1 MKKHILNN
9 KRGNTLISL
18 VLILI
23 IISLGIISIAYASNN
38 NSLNNISSQSG
49 INQSF
54 ELSEKISP
62 EINIK
67 NAKDNLISSQIRI
80 FDNENNVVLEITSNK
95 NTLKSLSS
103 ESTSPERS
111 EEGTIDKGEYNIEI
125 IPENSPVKKIIL
137 NNVSLNNDVVE
148 LGIDD
153 VPETISAPV
162 GNWQEVYAIDPTQIN
177 FSYAVVS
184 VVAKGNQIYKCSEWD
199 FSNQECA
206 GEWIFFKSVTP
217 GEEYTFTLTPDD
229 PGFGEI
235 IAINAVHLDSDYNFI
250 SNIYDDV
257 KAKDGIWSEPVYE
270 GEIVRVTF
278 ERNLTNKNYIDVY
291 VKSNRTIAY
300 FDVYEAGTNNLVGR
314 SGITEYPELQYITLK
329 NLEHPTDTFDFK
341 VVKFYYEEED
351 NSTNIDPNINSFIQ
365 FDYIHDDIINLTQAD
380 GLVAYSESGV
390 YAPRYRIW
398 NESNDF
404 GAELVDAGTLD
415 GLVTWTVTRGCHE
428 RDEIIVGTEDDSLS
442 VNVQIYT
449 NEIGWHDSLKVSS
462 SIENSA
468 YRAFDIS
475 YEDISGDAL
484 IVYENSNDPGN
495 NDVAYRI
502 WNGTGYSNEI
512 ILDTNMSNGEVYWVE
527 LIPKR
532 GTDDIML
539 LVHNNINNL
548 YAVPWNGTD
557 FDASKGVL
565 LSNSTTS
572 NIEQNFA
579 FAWEES
585 SGEGLAAFDEGNN
598 ITFWEYSPGAPHW
611 LFSETIDLG
620 ENLDGVRMCSDPT
633 SDYIGIIAQ
642 DYGNDVHVRIWET
655 NQIRNSYPGED
666 AETESNGYY
675 NANFDCAWDKGG
687 ETVLFAYVD
696 YNSLNM
702 SYFNF
707 TKATNSWS
715 VANIN
720 EALTSVNFASDDI
733 KSLRFVE
740 HPTTNEI
747 MVVAIDLLED
757 VSAIRWNGSSF
768 VNITASPI
776 EGTTQGLNGR
786 QEEAMFDWFRYDPV
800 PAVINVTPAGGT
812 SFGLSETINITANV
826 TDNINVSSVLA
837 NITLP
842 NSTVQQLTLLDDNGD
857 NIYNATF
864 NKTSSF
870 GTYTVRIIANDTSR
884 HNNINSSETT
894 YFSITGTNYP
904 NVTSLLPTINSE
916 FNVSNII
923 EISANVSDATGID
936 SVYAN
941 VSYPNGSLTKLVL
954 TNGTGYDNKF
964 NVSFTAPALT
974 GNYNVSFF
982 ANNTNGN
989 VNNTEKTN
997 FTVSDVVNPS
1007 VSGVLPGSG
1016 SVFNSSSIIEIAA
1029 NVTDDVSVD
1038 KVFANV
1044 TWPNGTISRL
1054 ELISQENNKFNTS
1067 FVIPNVLGTY
1077 NITFIANDTSSNIN
1091 NTQITNF
1098 TVSCNNLTILSL
1110 GCYPSDANLSQIIQC
1125 NATATDETGVDSVKA
1140 NVTLPNGTAI
1150 EQAVNNVGS
1159 NYYFDFSNSI
1169 IIGRFNVSWLVND
1182 TDGNTEEATDF
1193 FNVSDRTSPQITL
1206 NNPVYNLNTSNTT
1219 LVFNFTAADN
1229 YDSSLNCSII
1239 LDGAANQTNSTTQ
1252 NGTDTL
1258 FSISGLASGAHDWNI
1273 SCADSSGNSNS
1284 SETLSFAVDL
1294 DNPNF
1299 ISLTTSPNSEDEL
1312 DPNVNIEATANVTDN
1327 TTAVDTVILQFKLSN
1342 ETDYTNITMNFND
1355 SSGFYN
1361 ATFNASSSGVYNLRL
1376 FANDSAGNSDF
1387 SNLVNITVEFERTWT
1402 RSPSEFSPVSSN
1414 LNADVSLGNLTINNT
1429 GDFELNF
1436 TITSDSGNTLFNE
1449 TENFTLAANSVKT
1462 IMVND
1467 TATLAGVKTVT
1478 LNISAANG
1486 NPRHQTATGRIIVA
1500 PGQPVLVSTFTI
1512 PSEDSLTVTQGD
1524 TGVRFSTKVENIG
1537 EGDAFNVTLFQI
1549 IPNDW
1554 IITQGETN
1562 ISFNELLS
1570 GESEENVLIV
1580 SIPSGA
1586 ITGSNIIKVNA
1597 TGVNASGADLG
1608 TTGLLFGS
1616 SINVTVQSQTQQ
1628 LGGGGTGD
1636 NLGEENPPSTGG
1648 GGGGPSLKKSTIS
1661 RELIETNE
1669 TIEVLRGKK
1678 IIFPL
1683 KITNIYSNALLTD
1696 VKLELDGYLSQ
1707 YFSYYPLI
1715 LNDIK
1720 PNRYKDF
1727 TVTLKVPP
1735 YKEKE
1740 EIELTFIITG
1750 KAIIEEVTEINGVKH
1765 INKTTKDIVEKRKV
1779 KLIIREVSEETA
1791 IDVLKLAEQARDE
1804 LVDANISSN
1813 RINALLVNIQQ
1824 ALDEKDYEKA
1834 KKLSDEVLSLKK
1846 TLLETNLLIKNIKA
1860 KIKDAEKKGLD
1871 VSETKKILALATA
1884 AFEREDYGLALKR
1897 ARQAELIGFFEV
1909 KGAFNIINFVIR
1921 FWWALLL
1928 ALSSIVFIS
1937 IFTYRKVAIG
1947 IVDKKVNDLTKEYII
1962 INNFMKELQEKA
1974 FKEKTLSLSSYYKKM
1989 YNYEKRLAEIK
2000 NLQSK
2005 LRIKRIKINKPKGL
2019 LEKLKQE
2026 NEIVKGMIKEV
2037 QTDYFVKKS
2046 IGKNKYKSV
2055 MNELSIRISEIE
2067 ETMAIVKTKLAK
2079 ETIKPFQHDKSRKWK
2094 GIHINL
2100 KGRMG
2105 TEPAMVDNLRVIQNL
2120 FKEIKKEIRLGKKA
2134 EAENTYN
2141 KMQGV
2146 YKLLDKKSKKKVYSK
2161 CIKIRGKINNMHE
2174 IVSAEPSYIV
2184 SRHHTVHH
2192 FSRLTPFIVLILVAV
2207 CGMFIVEN
2215 QNLFG
2220 PTGKAVSNETNIS
2233 DVSLS
2238 NEQNIDISYET
2249 ANDSLTRAE
2258 QDIKE
2263 MEISGLGTFYVK
2275 DIYLEAKKAF
2285 NGKKTKENYALAIEK
2300 SDLIRKTKE
2309 RAYKLLDDLELLG
2322 LKIDELSNTSINL
2335 SDAVISFNLAK
2346 QEFNDE
2352 RYTKAE
2358 EFINE
2363 AYLKIDDAVAESSRL
2378 NAMLRS
2384 SKRNIKYFVRN
2395 NFLEIII
2402 TLVIL
2407 LVIGLIWHNEAAIK
2421 KCYKKI
2427 KDFETENAVLLNLIK
2442 KAQADYY
2449 QNRKLSKSLFD
2460 IRVNKYQDRLLMIK
2474 EKKPIIQSHLKKSMK
2489 KRRLYFIGLKKGST
2503 IEDKS

>member
-1 MKKHILNN
+1 
-9 KRGNTLISL
+9 
-18 VLILI
+18 
-23 IISLGIISIAYASNN
+23 
-38 NSLNNISSQSG
+38 
-49 INQSF
+49 
-54 ELSEKISP
+54 
-62 EINIK
+62 
-67 NAKDNLISSQIRI
+67 
-80 FDNENNVVLEITSNK
+80 
-95 NTLKSLSS
+95 
-103 ESTSPERS
+103 
-111 EEGTIDKGEYNIEI
+111 
-125 IPENSPVKKIIL
+125 
-137 NNVSLNNDVVE
+137 
-148 LGIDD
+148 
-153 VPETISAPV
+153 
-162 GNWQEVYAIDPTQIN
+162 
-177 FSYAVVS
+177 
-184 VVAKGNQIYKCSEWD
+184 
-199 FSNQECA
+199 
-206 GEWIFFKSVTP
+206 
-217 GEEYTFTLTPDD
+217 LT
-229 PGFGEI
+229 
-235 IAINAVHLDSDYNFI
+235 
-250 SNIYDDV
+250 
-257 KAKDGIWSEPVYE
+257 
-270 GEIVRVTF
+270 
-278 ERNLTNKNYIDVY
+278 
-291 VKSNRTIAY
+291 
-300 FDVYEAGTNNLVGR
+300 
-314 SGITEYPELQYITLK
+314 
-329 NLEHPTDTFDFK
+329 
-341 VVKFYYEEED
+341 
-351 NSTNIDPNINSFIQ
+351 
-365 FDYIHDDIINLTQAD
+365 D

-390 YAPRYRIW
+390 YAPRYRTW

-415 GLVTWTVTRGCHE
+415 GLVTWTVTKGCHE

-442 VNVQIYT
+442 VNVQVYT
-449 NEIGWHDSLKVSS
+449 NGTGWHDSLKVSS

-468 YRAFDIS
+468 YRAFDIA

-585 SGEGLAAFDEGNN
+585 SGEGLAAFDDGNN
-598 ITFWEYSPGAPHW
+598 IT
-611 LFSETIDLG
+611 LG
-620 ENLDGVRMCSDPT
+620 DNLDGVRMCSDPT

-642 DYGNDVHVRIWET
+642 DYGNDVHVRIWGT
-655 NQIRNSYPGED
+655 DHIRDSYPGED
-666 AETESNGYY
+666 AETESNGFY
-675 NANFDCAWDKGG
+675 NANFDCAWDKNG
-687 ETVLFAYVD
+687 ETALFAYVD
-696 YNSLNM
+696 YNSLNI

-707 TKATNSWS
+707 TKATSSWS

-720 EALTSVNFASDDI
+720 ESPTTANFASDDI
-733 KSLRFVE
+733 KSLRFGE

-757 VSAIRWNGSSF
+757 VSAIRWNGSAF
-768 VNITASPI
+768 VNVTASPI

-800 PAVINVTPAGGT
+800 PAVTNITPASGT
-812 SFGLSETINITANV
+812 SFGLSDTINITANV

-870 GTYTVRIIANDTSR
+870 GTYTVRIIADDTSN
-884 HNNINSSETT
+884 HNNINSSEAV
-894 YFSITGTNYP
+894 YFSISDTNYP
-904 NVTSLLPTINSE
+904 KVTALLPSADSS

-923 EISANVSDATGID
+923 EISTNVSDAIGID

-941 VSYPNGSLTKLVL
+941 VSYPNGSLTNLVL
-954 TNGTGYDNKF
+954 TNGIGYDNKF
-964 NVSFTAPALT
+964 NASFTAPALI
-974 GNYNVSFF
+974 GSYNVSFF

-1007 VSGVLPGSG
+1007 VSEVLPGSG

-1029 NVTDDVSVD
+1029 NVTDDISID
-1038 KVFANV
+1038 KIFANV

-1054 ELISQENNKFNTS
+1054 ELTSQENNKFNTS
-1067 FVIPNVLGTY
+1067 FVIPNVLGIY
-1077 NITFIANDTSSNIN
+1077 NITFIANDTSGNIN
-1091 NTQITNF
+1091 STQTTNF
-1098 TVSCNNLTILSL
+1098 TVTHNNLAILSL
-1110 GCYPSDANLSQIIQC
+1110 GCYPSDANLSQAIQC

-1140 NVTLPNGTAI
+1140 NVTLPNGTSV
-1150 EQAVNNVGS
+1150 EQAVSNVGS

-1229 YDSSLNCSII
+1229 YDSSLNCSVI
-1239 LDGAANQTNSTTQ
+1239 LDGTLNQTNSTTQ

-1258 FSISGLASGAHDWNI
+1258 FSISGLASGTHYWNI
-1273 SCADSSGNSNS
+1273 SCADNSGNSNS
-1284 SETLSFAVDL
+1284 SETRNFTIDL

-1299 ISLTTSPNSEDEL
+1299 ISLSTSPSSEDEL
-1312 DPNVNIEATANVTDN
+1312 DPNVNVKTTANVTDN

-1361 ATFNASSSGVYNLRL
+1361 ATFNASSEGIYNLRL

-1387 SNLVNITVEFERTWT
+1387 SSLVNITVESERTWT
-1402 RSPSEFSPVSSN
+1402 RSPSEFNPVSSN
-1414 LNADVSLGNLTINNT
+1414 LNANVSLGNLIINNT

-1436 TITSDSGNTLFNE
+1436 TITSDSDNTLFNE

-1462 IMVND
+1462 IIVND
-1467 TATLAGVKTVT
+1467 TATSAGVKTIT
-1478 LNISAANG
+1478 LNISATDG
-1486 NPRHQTATGRIIVA
+1486 NPSYQTTSGRIIVA
-1500 PGQPVLVSTFTI
+1500 PGQPVLVSTFTT
-1512 PSEDSLTVTQGD
+1512 PSGDSLTVTQGD
-1524 TGVRFSTKVENIG
+1524 TGVRFITKLENIG
-1537 EGDAFNVTLFQI
+1537 EGDAFNVTFFQI
-1549 IPNDW
+1549 IPDDW
-1554 IITQGETN
+1554 VITQGETN

-1570 GESEENVLIV
+1570 GDSEENILVV
-1580 SIPSGA
+1580 SIPSDA
-1586 ITGSNIIKVNA
+1586 TTGNKTVIINA
-1597 TGVNASGADLG
+1597 TGVNSSGADLG

-1616 SINVTVQSQTQQ
+1616 DINVTVQSPTPQ
-1628 LGGGGTGD
+1628 LGGGSTSTGD

-1648 GGGGPSLKKSTIS
+1648 GGSASLKKITTSS
-1661 RELIETNE
+1661 ELIETE
-1669 TIEVLRGKK
+1669 EVIEVLRGKK

-1720 PNRYKDF
+1720 PNKYKDF

-1765 INKTTKDIVEKRKV
+1765 INKTIKDIVEKRKV

-1791 IDVLKLAEQARDE
+1791 IDVLKLAEQARNE
-1804 LVDANISSN
+1804 LVDANISSE
-1813 RINALLVNIQQ
+1813 RINTLLLDIQKALN
-1824 ALDEKDYEKA
+1824 EKDYEKA
-1834 KKLSDEVLSLKK
+1834 KKLSDELLSLKK
-1846 TLLETNLLIKNIKA
+1846 TLLEANLLIKNIKA
-1860 KIKDAEKKGLD
+1860 KIEDAEKKGLD
-1871 VSETKKILALATA
+1871 VTETKKILALATA

-1897 ARQAELIGFFEV
+1897 AKQAELIGFFEV

-1928 ALSSIVFIS
+1928 ALSAIVFIS
-1937 IFTYRKVAIG
+1937 IFTYRKIAIV

-1962 INNFMKELQEKA
+1962 INSFMKELQEKA

-2005 LRIKRIKINKPKGL
+2005 LRIKRTKINKPKGL

-2026 NEIVKGMIKEV
+2026 NEIINRMIKEL
-2037 QTDYFVKKS
+2037 QTDYFIKRS

-2067 ETMAIVKTKLAK
+2067 ETIAIVKTKLAK
-2079 ETIKPFQHDKSRKWK
+2079 EETMKPSQYEKSKKWK

-2100 KGRMG
+2100 KDRMG
-2105 TEPAMVDNLRVIQNL
+2105 AELPHIDNLRIMQNL
-2120 FKEIKKEIRLGKKA
+2120 FKEIKKEIKLNKKA

-2141 KMQGV
+2141 KMQEI
-2146 YKLLDKKSKKKVYSK
+2146 YKIFDKKSKKKVYSK
-2161 CIKIRGKINNMHE
+2161 CIKIRRKINNMHE
-2174 IVSAEPSYIV
+2174 IVSAKPSYIV

-2220 PTGKAVSNETNIS
+2220 PTGKTVSNETNIS
-2233 DVSLS
+2233 QVSLS
-2238 NEQNIDISYET
+2238 NEQNIEISYET
-2249 ANDSLTRAE
+2249 ANNSLTRAE
-2258 QDIKE
+2258 QDIRE

-2275 DIYLEAKKAF
+2275 DIYLEAEKAF

-2309 RAYKLLDDLELLG
+2309 KAYRLLDELELLG
-2322 LKIDELSNTSINL
+2322 LKIDEFSNTSVNL
-2335 SDAVISFNLAK
+2335 TSAISSFNLAK
-2346 QEFNDE
+2346 QEFSDE
-2352 RYTKAE
+2352 RYAKAE
-2358 EFINE
+2358 ELINKS
-2363 AYLKIDDAVAESSRL
+2363 YLKIDDAVAESSRL
-2378 NAMLRS
+2378 NAMFKS

-2421 KCYKKI
+2421 KYNKKI
-2427 KDFETENAVLLNLIK
+2427 RDFETENAVLLNLIK
-2442 KAQADYY
+2442 KAQLDYY
-2449 QNRKLSKSLFD
+2449 QDRKLSKSLFD
-2460 IRVNKYQDRLLMIK
+2460 IRLSKYQDKILMIK
-2474 EKKPIIQSHLKKSMK
+2474 EKKPIIQSHLKNSMK
-2489 KRRLYFIGLKKGST
+2489 KRKLYFIGLKKNYKMQ
-2503 IEDKS
+2503 DKS